1 MRLGDW
7 NLGAP
12 AAIPALL
19 SALKRAM
26 EPLIRQLNAI
36 SEGQIAGATNAATAP
51 PSAGTTTAYA
61 QGDFVRNSVPTELGT
76 AGAKYV
82 IYGWI
87 CVASGS
93 PGTWKQCRFPT
104 GN

>member
-1 MRLGDW
+1 MRIGDW

-19 SALKRAM
+19 AALKRAM
-26 EPLIRQLNAI
+26 DPQIRQLNAI
-36 SEGQIAGATNAATAP
+36 SEGQIAGATNASTAP
-51 PSAGTTTAYA
+51 PAVGATTAYA
-61 QGDFVRNSVPTELGT
+61 QGDFVRNSAPAELGT

-87 CVASGS
+87 CVTAGS
-93 PGTWKQCRFPT
+93 PGTWKQCRFLT